1 MKTSKKQR
9 GVAAVEFAL
18 ILGPML
24 IAVFGIT
31 ELGRALFQYNALVKG
46 SRDAVRYLAQQ
57 DLGNLD
63 ESTTPKLSEVRA
75 RTIALA
81 VCGKPSCADEFP
93 LVPDLTA
100 AKVTLCDYLNDP
112 TSHNNVLT
120 GEGTVDLVTV
130 RIGSNCSNV
139 QTQASTV
146 HFTSLVSWVIPNI
159 DFSTVKTTMASRYF

>member
-1 MKTSKKQR
+1 MKYSRKQR

-18 ILGPML
+18 ILGPIL

-57 DLGNLD
+57 DLANLSAAD
-63 ESTTPKLSEVRA
+63 LATIRSKAVSLS
-75 RTIALA
+75 
-81 VCGKPSCADEFP
+81 VCGKLSCTGEPP

-100 AKVTLCDYLNDP
+100 AKVMLCDYLNDP

-120 GEGTVDLVTV
+120 EEGTVDLVTV
-130 RIGSNCSNV
+130 RIGSNCNNAQSDA
-139 QTQASTV
+139 TTV
-146 HFTSLVSWVIPNI
+146 HFTSLVSWVIPDI